1 MYAYVI
7 YKDGARAVVSHRL
20 VRDFSPSSEKDISSG
35 KNKMIYWRE
44 KKENGDG
51 DLEDFFPGDVI
62 ELAESKQEL
71 ARKVQKRRLRWP
83 DHVFDDVVG
92 VAPCKEELSNK
103 ERKKRKEVAK
113 LKEMM
118 AMTTNW
124 PEDDE
129 DGDEPEKDK
138 KYARLEQEIISLR
151 KKLAEERKRNRG
163 LQDIVIK
170 GMEKLLQKACCNHSC
185 TNQQQKVPE
194 PGAQGF
200 CELLEQDWHAEDV
213 GDDLTDSLQDTAPR
227 AATPVPPPAPVA
239 AAVAA
244 PTPPPPPAPVAAPTP
259 PPPQP
264 AVLLTPPPP
273 ALTPVAPRAAMP
285 LVAQPAVG
293 DRPGNTAA
301 QCSSEAETT
310 QRNLGNGV
318 TVSQEKWRYLM
329 AQPKD
334 SLFVREAAKAIWG
347 IQNLY
352 NRSITGTPC
361 RRFLHKE
368 AAGPSSVEKQALT
381 PRKLDALRNAYEE
394 HLKAHASNLPDTQ
407 RRRNMNRHL
416 ADLLKVLKK

>member
-1 MYAYVI
+1 
-7 YKDGARAVVSHRL
+7 
-20 VRDFSPSSEKDISSG
+20 
-35 KNKMIYWRE
+35 MIYWRE

-62 ELAESKQEL
+62 ELA
-71 ARKVQKRRLRWP
+71 
-83 DHVFDDVVG
+83 
-92 VAPCKEELSNK
+92 
-103 ERKKRKEVAK
+103 
-113 LKEMM
+113 
-118 AMTTNW
+118 
-124 PEDDE
+124 
-129 DGDEPEKDK
+129 
-138 KYARLEQEIISLR
+138 
-151 KKLAEERKRNRG
+151 
-163 LQDIVIK
+163 
-170 GMEKLLQKACCNHSC
+170 
-185 TNQQQKVPE
+185 
-194 PGAQGF
+194 
-200 CELLEQDWHAEDV
+200 
-213 GDDLTDSLQDTAPR
+213 
-227 AATPVPPPAPVA
+227 
-239 AAVAA
+239 
-244 PTPPPPPAPVAAPTP
+244 
-259 PPPQP
+259 